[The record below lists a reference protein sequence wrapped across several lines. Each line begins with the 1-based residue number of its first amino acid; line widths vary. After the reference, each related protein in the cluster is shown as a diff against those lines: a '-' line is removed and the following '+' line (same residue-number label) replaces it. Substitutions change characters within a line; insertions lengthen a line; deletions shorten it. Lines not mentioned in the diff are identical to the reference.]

1 MEQAQKLYKVL
12 VQEDLT
18 DKSFEEFVEAAK
30 DNKYQEKVYEVV
42 TREDLYDG
50 TRDDF
55 NVKYFAEIE
64 ELKKKEP
71 SVGTGQMEGMESTSQ
86 QPQDDG
92 SSDASQPYQFEAGRR
107 NRGQQ
112 VPGAPEFT
120 PDPSTQKALAPQQE
134 AIDIYQKGQE
144 IAFVDDQTKKQQQ
157 QLQQPQEQSGQPVD
171 RSSLQVTQENPT
183 LIERTF
189 GKNEFTDFFGDL
201 WRAGETGQSQAGV
214 VGEGLEA
221 FLEGKTMSDQ
231 DIAEFIDDVNR
242 LNSMPPSDE
251 MRDFN
256 RVYES
261 NGGGFFGW
269 LKGVA
274 ENPTIAPQLLVS
286 SVSAMFNPASFTAA
300 AGVIGTGTA
309 VGAVGGAGFGGIGAI
324 PGAIGGFISS
334 LPFAVGAAGATLE
347 TGLAFAEFLQE
358 EISKKGLQ
366 FDREGVKAVLND
378 ADAMFNIRS
387 KAAGRGLV
395 IGVIDRY
402 TAGLGGSAV
411 KGIGKSALATG
422 KQATKAGRRA
432 TKLKQTGAAAG
443 IEAVGGST
451 GEAAA
456 RLATGQEMDAAE
468 IGFEGIAGLSSTPV
482 TMAYGLAKNPF
493 SGTYK
498 INGEVRTG
506 EEMVEFI
513 TKASDKDFAGMKF
526 EIKNDPE
533 LKAAAEKRKK
543 ELKKKNNV
551 VKDLKLTLGQVDKK
565 TGDEIVDLQIELD
578 GIEENPSNN
587 FIGKRRQKQ
596 RKAEIEARLEQLTE
610 NITTEQ
616 DLEVTDAEAR
626 ASLEQENELN
636 AQLESRGL
644 PNAGQQ
650 LISQEAINERK
661 AKLKQE
667 KIDNLTKKQKDAVQE
682 SKTEGVD
689 AQEST
694 PDSPEVGEGDTEG
707 TTTPESESE
716 TDITEETQEEVG
728 EQTDDAPTDSDDP
741 STEVEDLR
749 EALGLASTPPPVDP
763 DVDVKGKTLSPKE
776 TQPEEET
783 QTPPDTEVTMDEVFE
798 ELGVD
803 SSDPDAIR
811 EVTPDQIVE
820 AQNKIKQKKQA
831 DSKVQPGRKPLDVVE
846 VTDES
851 QRDVELQN
859 TSTGERVKL
868 KGERVVVEET
878 APNES
883 NLFEVNELSESVDPI
898 YKDNNTQVKQEN
910 KIRNIAKKALKAV
923 KTILPNTKIILHKT
937 EASYNAATNQNSKG
951 SQEGG
956 GTRGLFDPNTNT
968 IHINMPHANSRT
980 IAHEIFHAVLMNNL
994 TDPEI
999 IKLTGRMVQAL
1010 KKTIKDPEILQDLND
1025 FTNKYT
1031 GDKSKFK
1038 NEEFVAELMGIL
1050 AENYQSM
1057 NKPSQNLVQR
1067 FLTRLA
1073 SLLGLSKSQVPKNT
1087 LELLNVL
1094 AGKIK
1099 EGQAIEES
1107 DIAFVQEAK
1116 TKQRFK
1122 DNQVPVKTEDFKVT
1136 TADGDV
1142 IIYRA
1147 TTRLDGTI
1155 NWTKKG
1161 PNDAIFVPAKIGMS
1175 GVSSDNLIEAFD
1187 PFIQDGSKVEVGE
1200 VRGSDSVMNPK
1211 MKAGLTP
1218 DQKQRVES
1226 QQETTTPKKKK
1237 VSKETQETLD
1247 AIDQLFIDEKI
1258 EQQLQEEAERDA
1270 AFQEQRD
1277 LENELS
1283 ELPNEMELFLFE
1295 NVDKV
1300 HTKDYDRYG
1309 DPNYRKDFGIG
1320 LNRLLRKSGRQDIDT
1335 LADSLSDIF
1344 GTEITIQDIIDY
1356 LTDRASTP
1364 GKYTQKNAQR
1374 ARDLGVSREQK
1385 FSPGENT
1392 QQKITQLAVQ
1402 NGIQQ
1407 NGFFRANLF
1416 NPQALRK
1423 RLQAYGYGLKE
1434 AYRSYGDR
1442 GLTGYYITKP
1452 NGRKWSLPQDRTRS
1466 QAMFDKDNK
1475 NVLDVINTA
1484 RENNFSRGAIREVLI
1499 KDYGLSAKQAD
1510 AALNIELDNLYEL
1523 PPSYGE
1529 IGLNSGIKLF
1539 RTISNYANKLVEKG
1553 LSAQEVLTQTLEF
1566 LENQDIYKEA
1576 TESQRDAMY
1585 VETQKALG
1593 LKPTKDVGSKIR
1605 KLKESLRQRKKGARG
1620 LQQIKRKLRNYMRE
1634 VLPKDVYS
1642 KSDVM
1647 KMVRKITDATEANI
1661 DKLINEVTDFAT
1673 TRQVKFLESTI
1684 DSILNGVYETVQ
1696 GGRKKGKRIDTKTRL
1711 RLENIRDNLVVGP
1724 EATAA
1729 DVIERNAKLNKE
1741 YNDLS
1746 QKVDLTPQEE
1756 SRMMD
1761 LLAAMSLNN
1770 SKLME
1775 NVDVN
1780 KVESLQRA
1788 EDILAGILG
1797 EGRQTLK
1804 EQMQAAHEK
1813 YKQEFK
1819 EVYKSVTGEEVDLDS
1834 EQGIKDMKSAA
1845 RSLAKRANAKK
1856 NRHKLIKY
1864 LSNLKSRLGSFFK
1877 SSESLMGLMEI
1888 IAAAPGEIFGG
1899 AAKRLVYDKLN
1910 ASTIVF
1916 KKRMMDNRKVILDK
1930 VKEIYGKGWK
1940 KQMSKNS
1947 VQNNTG
1953 VYQDLKRVQEAQ
1965 KKYDENPTKKNK
1977 KELDN
1982 IKKEEALNLSNNEI
1996 AYLWMQYQDP
2006 ANLPSFANPDMEINE
2021 YFGPDHKRIMQ
2032 ELIKKVGGKVDEKG
2046 NYIGGSKV
2054 LDFAMWQMNE
2064 YFPSL
2069 YDHYNKTYQNIYRTN
2084 LPWNKYYGGR
2094 IYRLGVVPEPLDLL
2108 GDKAVL
2114 NQQVGAA
2121 STKVRVKNDK
2131 PIQPTDMMNG
2141 LMTYLTDMEWFA
2153 AFGSEIRDI
2162 NKLFNNP
2169 LMRKAIIDT
2178 HGASTL
2184 RLIEHHIKNIAA
2196 RGVNSSK
2203 GNGVVNFFTNLFITT
2218 RLGLNPT
2225 IMIKQLTSIPTYAN
2239 DIGPLNYLKYAFKN
2253 KAQFLGVWKEI
2264 MKNSVYMQ
2272 DRMSADF
2279 RRTIES
2285 YNNEQFIKFM
2295 PSLEIK
2301 SWWANAMMFFVRAGD
2316 IGAIMLGGMP
2326 NYSYYKAEFKKNNPN
2341 ATEQQAI
2348 DYAIKKFENDTKNTQ
2363 QSMDLQ
2369 DKDYYQSSEAITR
2382 SLNMFL
2388 TTPKQ
2393 YLRKE
2398 FSGLRNMYRG
2408 AKNLKGGQFLKG
2420 FRTFTMY
2427 HMIMPA
2433 LFQYVA
2439 LGLPG
2444 LLREPDDEDQ
2454 EDMLR
2459 SIILGNFNALF
2470 IAGDLI
2476 DGLADAVQEKPY
2488 ADEMAGIAVYD
2499 AMREI
2504 NKLYLRAQK
2513 TKDPKKKQEAMMRF
2527 NYRIAEVVLAG
2538 KVPVSNIV
2546 KYVENLEKAA
2556 DTNDEKEMIL
2566 RMLNYSDYFIEKRG
2580 GGMSDI
2586 YMPLTPKQKKE
2597 AEQIRG
2603 RESRKTRE
2611 RGRGPRKTRE
2621 RKQRVRTR

>member
-18 DKSFEEFVEAAK
+18 DKSFEEFVEASK

-50 TRDDF
+50 TRDEF

-71 SVGTGQMEGMESTSQ
+71 SAGTGQMEGMESTSQ

-120 PDPSTQKALAPQQE
+120 PDTSTQKALAPQQE
-134 AIDIYQKGQE
+134 AIDIYQESQD

-157 QLQQPQEQSGQPVD
+157 QQQQPQQQPQEQNRQPVD
-171 RSSLQVTQENPT
+171 RSSLQLTQESDT

-201 WRAGETGQSQAGV
+201 WRAGETGQAQAGV

-274 ENPTIAPQLLVS
+274 ENPTVAPQLLVS
-286 SVSAMFNPASFTAA
+286 SVSAMFNPSSFTAA

-309 VGAVGGAGFGGIGAI
+309 IGAAGGSTVGGVGAI
-324 PGAIGGFISS
+324 PGAVGGFISS

-358 EISKKGLQ
+358 EISEKGLQ
-366 FDREGVKAVLND
+366 FDREGVRTVLND
-378 ADAMFNIRS
+378 PDAMFNIRA

-402 TAGLGGSAV
+402 TAGLGGSVV

-451 GEAAA
+451 GEALA

-551 VKDLKLTLGQVDKK
+551 VQDLKLTLGQVDKK

-578 GIEENPSNN
+578 SIEENPSNN

-667 KIDNLTKKQKDAVQE
+667 KIDNLTKKQQDAVQE

-694 PDSPEVGEGDTEG
+694 PDSPEVGEGDAEG

-728 EQTDDAPTDSDDP
+728 EQTDDP

-749 EALGLASTPPPVDP
+749 DALGLASTPPPVDP

-783 QTPPDTEVTMDEVFE
+783 QAPPDTEVTMDEVFE

-811 EVTPDQIVE
+811 EVTPDQIVD

-831 DSKVQPGRKPLDVVE
+831 ASKVQPDRKPLDVVE
-846 VTDES
+846 VTDEA
-851 QRDVELQN
+851 QRDVDLQN
-859 TSTGERVKL
+859 TKTGERVKL

-898 YKDNNTQVKQEN
+898 YKDNNTQIKQEN

-951 SQEGG
+951 SEGGG

-1010 KKTIKDPEILQDLND
+1010 KQTIKDPEILQELND
-1025 FTNKYT
+1025 FTDKYT
-1031 GDKSKFK
+1031 GDKAKFK
-1038 NEEFVAELMGIL
+1038 NEEFVSELLGIL

-1107 DIAFVQEAK
+1107 DIAFVQEGK
-1116 TKQRFK
+1116 TRPKTQK
-1122 DNQVPVKTEDFKVT
+1122 DENTEVDTSTLPLFE
-1136 TADGDV
+1136 D
-1142 IIYRA
+1142 
-1147 TTRLDGTI
+1147 
-1155 NWTKKG
+1155 KKG
-1161 PNDAIFVPAKIGMS
+1161 KRYRKLKKGGGPE
-1175 GVSSDNLIEAFD
+1175 GVSLYVEEGTKVYIDESGIERPSPTEKNKMVGINLSDNL
-1187 PFIQDGSKVEVGE
+1187 
-1200 VRGSDSVMNPK
+1200 
-1211 MKAGLTP
+1211 LTP
-1218 DQKQRVES
+1218 V
-1226 QQETTTPKKKK
+1226 ETTKKEKTKKKK

-1277 LENELS
+1277 LENELA

-1344 GTEITIQDIIDY
+1344 GTEITIQDIVDY

-1442 GLTGYYITKP
+1442 GLAGYYITKP

-1566 LENQDIYKEA
+1566 LENQDTYKEA

-1634 VLPKDVYS
+1634 VLPKDVYN

-1696 GGRKKGKRIDTKTRL
+1696 SGRKRGKRIDTKTRL

-1797 EGRQTLK
+1797 EGRQALK

-1845 RSLAKRANAKK
+1845 RSLSKRANAKK
-1856 NRHKLIKY
+1856 NRNKLIKY

-1916 KKRMMDNRKVILDK
+1916 KKRMMDNRKVVLDK

-1953 VYQDLKRVQEAQ
+1953 IYQDLERVQEAQ

-1977 KELDN
+1977 KELEN
-1982 IKKEEALNLSNNEI
+1982 IKKEEAINLSNNEI

-2006 ANLPSFANPDMEINE
+2006 ANLPSFANPDNE

-2046 NYIGGSKV
+2046 NYTGGSKV

-2094 IYRLGVVPEPLDLL
+2094 IYREGVVPEPLDLL

-2178 HGASTL
+2178 HGESTL

-2196 RGVNSSK
+2196 RGVNSSR
-2203 GNGVVNFFTNLFITT
+2203 GNGVVNFFNNLFITT

-2272 DRMSADF
+2272 DRMSTDF

-2369 DKDYYQSSEAITR
+2369 DKDYYQSSDAITR

-2513 TKDPKKKQEAMMRF
+2513 TKDPKKKQESMMRL